1 MEEDVDEESVSV
13 EELGLRDWSDGEAV
27 YGLDHEQED
36 MDDSSSVKG
45 VIGSVVR
52 VVADE
57 IEDWSAGL

>member
-1 MEEDVDEESVSV
+1 
-13 EELGLRDWSDGEAV
+13 V

-57 IEDWSAGL
+57 IED